1 MNPNSRPPAA
11 PAPASAPYYPLQWLV
26 SQPTA
31 AAGVRPGQTP
41 PTAQPVYPSTRA
53 APRAAGPSSS
63 THPAA
68 PAAPSSKPGSSGP
81 GVGPVRTKHND
92 IKQAAARAVPADPR
106 KPGYVNVRHY
116 PPDRHFP
123 KPPLPNYGD
132 RWSLFTEYQR
142 THPAVSSNSGH
153 PNRPPAPGPA
163 RPKQYNPYQSA
174 ATTAPTKAP
183 APAPASQ
190 PPTAE
195 RARTPN
201 PSDLFPLAPRR

>member
-190 PPTAE
+190 PATAE